1 MAVEHFI
8 SVGQNTVVLLDGFE
22 YLVSHNDFQS
32 VLALLHD
39 LNENVSIRDSIL
51 LVPLDPRALTE
62 REFSLMRREVEVIE
76 APDGPHIGPRVEVD
90 LPKVSRKG
98 RGS

>member
-8 SVGQNTVVLLDGFE
+8 SVGENPVVLLDGFE

-39 LNENVSIRDSIL
+39 LNENVSIRESIL
-51 LVPLDPRALTE
+51 LVPLDPKALSE
-62 REFSLMRREVEVIE
+62 REFALIKRELQVIE
-76 APDGPHIGPRVEVD
+76 APKGPRLGPRVEVEYS
-90 LPKVSRKG
+90 KVSRKG
-98 RGS
+98 RGP